1 MDGLGLLKVR
11 VVDEERGSASDY
23 AFVSSPVRLG
33 RSPRNDL
40 PLQHPF
46 ASAWHGLL
54 EFDGGGVRYTDLGST
69 NGSLLDG
76 APVAARQAVPVPPGG
91 RIQIGGLVL
100 TVPPVPSS
108 PGARAVAARATG
120 EAAAPEAAQ
129 VEPSV
134 EAPRPRAGRI
144 TELMQRLAMTTGE
157 PEAAWR
163 QVLLPGAVIDHFELQ
178 RELGRGGFGVV
189 FEARDRRLGRLVAF
203 KAVRPGRQTQ
213 VAMRQRQ
220 LQLEAEA
227 VASLAHPNIVSLY
240 DLGSC
245 QAGPYLVFELLRGQT
260 LQARIGAGLPA
271 LGDALE
277 WAIQVAW
284 ALDAA
289 HGAGVIHRDLKP
301 SNVFL
306 CESGLVKVLDFGIA
320 EVLGGGALRGAG
332 TPGYMAPEQWT
343 GGRQDARTDV
353 FGAAAMLC
361 EQVTGRLPYRTDAER
376 SEALAPGAEPALD
389 GVQVGRL
396 RELLRA
402 ALDPDPERRPTGGH
416 EWLAGLLEVQQ
427 ALDEIAPAGVASG
440 PAGPW
445 RRWRGR

>member
-1 MDGLGLLKVR
+1 
-11 VVDEERGSASDY
+11 
-23 AFVSSPVRLG
+23 VSSPVRLG

-54 EFDGGGVRYTDLGST
+54 EFDGAGVRYTDLGST

-76 APVAARQAVPVPPGG
+76 APVAARQPVPVPPGG

-100 TVPPVPSS
+100 TVPPAPA
-108 PGARAVAARATG
+108 GAGGRTEAARAIDG
-120 EAAAPEAAQ
+120 AAAPE
-129 VEPSV
+129 

-144 TELMQRLAMTTGE
+144 TELMQRLATASGE

-260 LQARIGAGLPA
+260 LQARLGAGLPA

-320 EVLGGGALRGAG
+320 EVLGGAALRGAG

-361 EQVTGRLPYRTDAER
+361 EQVTGRLPYRTDGER
-376 SEALAPGAEPALD
+376 SEALGPAAAPALD
-389 GVQVGRL
+389 GVPGGPL

-427 ALDEIAPAGVASG
+427 ALDEAAPPGVAAG

-445 RRWRGR
+445 RRWRGPAR